1 MKKRSVGMLLFLAVF
16 MIAVSMSGSEKKKDV
31 EEYPFFGTW
40 RIEKVAVI
48 SEMYTGTTL
57 DGVSEEDLYD
67 SEDFLGYELEY
78 TPQYFRIGDEKYKV
92 SEYVVSYESVDGFN
106 NGGKF
111 WPYLYT
117 FIEKEEIKINN
128 MEDYT
133 PETLLMQFDVNFTGQ
148 VSYGQYNFIPIGT
161 RCVLLNDD
169 TMIVGTWG
177 KTLLARRVES
187 NNTGTPEELE
197 DICAESSTETE
208 NEKAR
213 RAYYDVCL
221 EGAES
226 EYLAEEEKERMQYF
240 LPIGGEDMYFI
251 IKDMDHDGI
260 DELLIG
266 GENIGGISEI
276 SRYTYDMLCTKVYFI
291 FSYEDGKVKV
301 PVIDVNDYDGGSF
314 ALENGHF
321 GTKYWSSLYELPEES
336 KYYGNEE
343 IFASGTMFQIW
354 EDYHCKN
361 GRMTYQAVR
370 CSSEEGWIADE
381 YFVNEELVSEE
392 EWKASIEEN
401 IISHIVPE
409 DEIYSLREENLKSV
423 LLDKAMIR

>member
-1 MKKRSVGMLLFLAVF
+1 MAEDKKRLLRAMGLAAALLFWV
-16 MIAVSMSGSEKKKDV
+16 IAGVWTNSGKTAPDFEDATETADENREKNENIEEV
-31 EEYPFFGTW
+31 EKET
-40 RIEKVAVI
+40 
-48 SEMYTGTTL
+48 
-57 DGVSEEDLYD
+57 
-67 SEDFLGYELEY
+67 
-78 TPQYFRIGDEKYKV
+78 EKY
-92 SEYVVSYESVDGFN
+92 S
-106 NGGKF
+106 
-111 WPYLYT
+111 
-117 FIEKEEIKINN
+117 
-128 MEDYT
+128 
-133 PETLLMQFDVNFTGQ
+133 
-148 VSYGQYNFIPIGT
+148 
-161 RCVLLNDD
+161 R
-169 TMIVGTWG
+169 
-177 KTLLARRVES
+177 KTENIA
-187 NNTGTPEELE
+187 
-197 DICAESSTETE
+197 ETE

-213 RAYYDVCL
+213 RAYYNVCL
-221 EGAES
+221 NGAES

-251 IKDMDHDGI
+251 IRDMDDDGI
-260 DELLIG
+260 EELLIG

-276 SRYTYDMLCTKVYFI
+276 SQYTYDMLCTKVYFI

-361 GRMTYQAVR
+361 CRVTYQAVR
-370 CSSEEGWIADE
+370 YSSEEGWIADE
-381 YFVNEELVSEE
+381 YFVDEELVSEE
-392 EWKASIEEN
+392 EWRASIEEN

-423 LLDKAMIR
+423 LLDKAMIH